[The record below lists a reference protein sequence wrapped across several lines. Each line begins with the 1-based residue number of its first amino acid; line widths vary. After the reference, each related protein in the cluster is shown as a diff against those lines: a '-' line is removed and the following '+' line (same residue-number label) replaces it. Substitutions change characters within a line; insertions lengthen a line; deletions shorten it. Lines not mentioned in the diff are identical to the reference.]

1 MSIKAFDVNQWIQ
14 TFIGTL
20 LIASVFGLI
29 SLYGKVETLLIEKKQ
44 ESQLILEMKAQIN
57 LMQGKISDQGG
68 LISLLN
74 QRVDYLQ
81 KMVSALLN
89 RDPNMKGMVDFE
101 KMLKHDEI
109 RPPVM
114 TNWGANDI
122 SRKVGASCTGE
133 ECDLKPVD
141 PPPPPPTT
149 PKPTAK

>member
-57 LMQGKISDQGG
+57 LMQGKIAEQGNI
-68 LISLLN
+68 ISLLN

-81 KMVSALLN
+81 KMVSALFN
-89 RDPNMKGMVDFE
+89 RTPDMKGMIKD
-101 KMLKHDEI
+101 DQNTQNEI

>member
-57 LMQGKISDQGG
+57 LMQGKISEQGG

-81 KMVSALLN
+81 KMVSALFN
-89 RDPNMKGMVDFE
+89 RTPDMKGMIKDE
-101 KMLKHDEI
+101 QNTQNEI

-114 TNWGANDI
+114 TEFGVKDI